1 MKLLFKLYN
10 NVYNKEFKRIPI
22 LYLYIMYMCLCINLC
37 KNLVTLPPS
46 IKDLL
51 GLAS

>member
-22 LYLYIMYMCLCINLC
+22 LYLYIMIDIIHNTALMYIEE
-37 KNLVTLPPS
+37 KTKTDS
-46 IKDLL
+46 
-51 GLAS
+51 